1 MGQSN
6 VTLAVVADNPYGLSG
21 GIIQGK
27 VYLDIRFE
35 EYDLEKI
42 QLKLIGEEETFKAGR
57 SQLMHC
63 THKFLEKTFILAS
76 FRHGYIVRGQYEYPF
91 ETLFEVKIV
100 KKVLLTHNVTHKQPL
115 YLLPVQPAVEELLPA
130 YAPPRRIKLYYF
142 DAIPAGRVILGLF
155 TPTSILSPG
164 EQFLVSY
171 VVCNQSSRQLVGF
184 EITVFEEI
192 LWSLNTRN
200 TSIRQIKLC
209 TISSSQVD
217 QINLSF
223 PHQRSILTSSEDQ
236 QILDSNILSQLKQSL
251 DSMQSTATGIISMA
265 ARPTFTGTLVAV
277 RHFINM
283 RVITPYGTNDA
294 EINLP
299 IIIEA
304 PSATIVTQDALQSS
318 IIVED
323 RDLPSALPTDWAP
336 VVAEPVQVTCQQD
349 AGESEEE
356 AVDAQAVGDIEVIDS
371 ITPTVDEPEQV
382 GVNNTS
388 KDHPLSTM
396 KAWLQENNADE
407 LTSDDFLAF
416 YQLIS
421 NPSDQIGLTNLLVEY
436 CSFFTCQH
444 VMKALEGCHKMV
456 RIEVTRRLL
465 VKCIDKVEKKEF
477 IFSILQPF
485 EIVCLQDSF

>member
-1 MGQSN
+1 M
-6 VTLAVVADNPYGLSG
+6 T
-21 GIIQGK
+21 
-27 VYLDIRFE
+27 
-35 EYDLEKI
+35 
-42 QLKLIGEEETFKAGR
+42 
-57 SQLMHC
+57 
-63 THKFLEKTFILAS
+63 
-76 FRHGYIVRGQYEYPF
+76 
-91 ETLFEVKIV
+91 
-100 KKVLLTHNVTHKQPL
+100 
-115 YLLPVQPAVEELLPA
+115 
-130 YAPPRRIKLYYF
+130 
-142 DAIPAGRVILGLF
+142 
-155 TPTSILSPG
+155 
-164 EQFLVSY
+164 
-171 VVCNQSSRQLVGF
+171 
-184 EITVFEEI
+184 
-192 LWSLNTRN
+192 
-200 TSIRQIKLC
+200 
-209 TISSSQVD
+209 
-217 QINLSF
+217 
-223 PHQRSILTSSEDQ
+223 
-236 QILDSNILSQLKQSL
+236 
-251 DSMQSTATGIISMA
+251 MQSTATGIIAMA

-371 ITPTVDEPEQV
+371 ISPTVDEPEQV
-382 GVNNTS
+382 GVNNTP

-456 RIEVTRRLL
+456 RIEVARRLL